1 MAFEQKA
8 GLFLLCCAFVFIES
22 KALPSNSETSENVK
36 NFRIYPNKRK
46 EGKYV
51 NNFLHFCVAV
61 VKDFLGDFIYASIST
76 FNVYGIIFPNIFKQ
90 KYYLPFQS
98 YY

>member
-1 MAFEQKA
+1 MAFAQKA

-22 KALPSNSETSENVK
+22 KVLPSSSETSENVK

-61 VKDFLGDFIYASIST
+61 VKDFLGEF
-76 FNVYGIIFPNIFKQ
+76 
-90 KYYLPFQS
+90 YLEGVDSRSVVCTQS
-98 YY
+98 FD